1 VRGPKVTY
9 SVEVVG
15 VVGDAVYSDPR
26 QSPKPVLYFPSAT
39 GTMFVARTAGSP
51 EGLIATVRREI
62 QAVATNL
69 EFSMAPLST
78 DVQRAL
84 VRERLLSTLA
94 GFFGLL
100 AAVLAGIGLYGL

>member
-1 VRGPKVTY
+1 MGC
-9 SVEVVG
+9 
-15 VVGDAVYSDPR
+15 
-26 QSPKPVLYFPSAT
+26 

-62 QAVATNL
+62 QSVATNL
-69 EFSMAPLST
+69 EFSMAPVWT

-100 AAVLAGIGLYGL
+100 AAVSPASASTA